1 MFDTFYEDYFE
12 FKDYMNEITKTI
24 TPTSK
29 LVTNL
34 SNDNVYLQTK
44 RKLLEEKNK
53 GLKNENSNLKGNIIK
68 IGLNGKNSGVDA
80 ITSIFVMKNP
90 NLNVLIRRVINLLH
104 DL

>member
-44 RKLLEEKNK
+44 RKLFEEKNK
-53 GLKNENSNLKGNIIK
+53 GLKNENSNLKGDIK
-68 IGLNGKNSGVDA
+68 TQLK
-80 ITSIFVMKNP
+80 
-90 NLNVLIRRVINLLH
+90 VIESLSRFENRHLE
-104 DL
+104 D

>member
-44 RKLLEEKNK
+44 RKLLEEENK
-53 GLKNENSNLKGNIIK
+53 GLKNENSNLKGDIK
-68 IGLNGKNSGVDA
+68 TQLKVIE
-80 ITSIFVMKNP
+80 
-90 NLNVLIRRVINLLH
+90 NLPRFENRHLE
-104 DL
+104 D

>member
-1 MFDTFYEDYFE
+1 MFDTFYEDYSE

-44 RKLLEEKNK
+44 RKLFEEKNK
-53 GLKNENSNLKGNIIK
+53 GLKNENSNLKGDIK
-68 IGLNGKNSGVDA
+68 TQLK
-80 ITSIFVMKNP
+80 
-90 NLNVLIRRVINLLH
+90 VIESLSRFENRHLE
-104 DL
+104 D